1 MRKPVVSFSGG
12 TLKMLAIITM
22 LIDHCGAS
30 IVGPLRHKLP
40 DGSQLGDFCQIIYP
54 HMRNIGRLAFPIFCF
69 FLMKKN

>member
-30 IVGPLRHKLP
+30 IVGPLRHKLLT
-40 DGSQLGDFCQIIYP
+40 GASLV
-54 HMRNIGRLAFPIFCF
+54 IFVR
-69 FLMKKN
+69 